1 LSAYD
6 AGVLVADKA
15 IADYFES
22 ILEAAPGIEAKT
34 VSNWVTGDLFGLLN
48 AEKVD
53 REAID
58 QTNISPENFAQ
69 LITLVEKGTINAQ
82 TAKKTV
88 LPIMWETG
96 KDGAQIVEDEGLA
109 QISDEN
115 LISETVQAA
124 LDENPDMVQKYL
136 DGNEK
141 VMNALFGKTM
151 GKLRGKGDPG
161 VVRQVLQE
169 KLDTL
174 KT

>member
-1 LSAYD
+1 
-6 AGVLVADKA
+6 
-15 IADYFES
+15 
-22 ILEAAPGIEAKT
+22 
-34 VSNWVTGDLFGLLN
+34 
-48 AEKVD
+48 
-53 REAID
+53 
-58 QTNISPENFAQ
+58 

-124 LDENPDMVQKYL
+124 MDENPDMVQKYV